1 MIIFQSFYVTLK
13 SQTKL
18 FIFTIKINV
27 MLIGTFKT
35 IVNELYDESL
45 NITFMKIKKYIYI
58 CQKN

>member
-18 FIFTIKINV
+18 FIFTIKINA

-35 IVNELYDESL
+35 IVNELYYESL

>member
-18 FIFTIKINV
+18 FIFTIKINA

-35 IVNELYDESL
+35 IVNKLYYESF
-45 NITFMKIKKYIYI
+45 NITFMKI
-58 CQKN
+58 